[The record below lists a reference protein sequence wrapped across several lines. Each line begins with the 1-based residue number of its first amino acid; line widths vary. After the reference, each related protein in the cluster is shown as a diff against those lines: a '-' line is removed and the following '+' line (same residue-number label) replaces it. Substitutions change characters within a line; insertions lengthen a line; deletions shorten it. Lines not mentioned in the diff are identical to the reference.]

1 MSNSDLLHGNRNP
14 PWGEIFKKEKK
25 KKDKMSCPS
34 PPVENSPPRLH
45 PLSDIFPDSPPST
58 PPTRSPN
65 NLATSASAFATAEA
79 NNNNDDVINV
89 ASDMPRLRATHST
102 AGYRDGI
109 AAAKTQWLQPGFDE
123 GYSLGAVL
131 GLRVGHMLGVLE
143 GLCAALVRGE
153 SGKKDECE
161 EGKDEAGRAEGGTEE
176 EAKRFTKL
184 LAEAKTELAL
194 EKVFG
199 KDWWGED
206 GIWKF
211 PVEPAGA
218 GAEKGHQNIDRK
230 DDDEEGEEVTFV
242 EVADQHPLLARW
254 SLAIKAEM
262 HRMGIQDLIFEGED
276 WESGRIPDIPE

>member
-1 MSNSDLLHGNRNP
+1 MVY
-14 PWGEIFKKEKK
+14 
-25 KKDKMSCPS
+25 PS
-34 PPVENSPPRLH
+34 PPVESSPPRLH

-58 PPTRSPN
+58 PPTHPLN
-65 NLATSASAFATAEA
+65 HLTTSASALATAEV
-79 NNNNDDVINV
+79 NNNDDDVIDV

-143 GLCAALVRGE
+143 GLCAAFVRGE
-153 SGKKDECE
+153 RGRKDESE
-161 EGKDEAGRAEGGTEE
+161 EGKDEAGRAEGGKEE
-176 EAKRFTKL
+176 EAKRLTKL

-206 GIWKF
+206 GTWKF
-211 PVEPAGA
+211 AVEPASAA
-218 GAEKGHQNIDRK
+218 GGSDKGHQNIDHN
-230 DDDEEGEEVTFV
+230 DDEGEEVTFV
-242 EVADQHPLLARW
+242 DVADQHPLLARW
-254 SLAIKAEM
+254 SLVIRAEM
-262 HRMGIQDLIFEGED
+262 HRMGIQDTIFEGED
-276 WESGRIPDIPE
+276 WESGRIPDIHE